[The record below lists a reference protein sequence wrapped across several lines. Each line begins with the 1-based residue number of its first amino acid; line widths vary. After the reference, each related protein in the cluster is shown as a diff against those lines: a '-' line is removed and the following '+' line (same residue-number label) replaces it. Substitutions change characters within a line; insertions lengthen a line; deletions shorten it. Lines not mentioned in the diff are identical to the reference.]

1 MFRAALDLIPRY
13 RVYSGVVSLRIGE
26 VAECGGVN
34 LQTIRYYERE
44 GLLPKPPRLASGYRM
59 FPDTAVRR
67 VRFIKRAQELGFSL
81 AEIRELLS
89 LRENAGAGAQ
99 DMRER
104 AKAKIADIEEK
115 IRALR
120 AMKDALNRLAERC
133 PGCGPLSDCPILDAL
148 DAKGVL
154 V

>member
-1 MFRAALDLIPRY
+1 
-13 RVYSGVVSLRIGE
+13 VSLKIGK
-26 VAECGGVN
+26 VAERGGVN

-59 FPDTAVRR
+59 FPETAVRR

-89 LRENAGAGAQ
+89 LRENAGAGAKQ
-99 DMRER
+99 MRER
-104 AKAKIADIEEK
+104 AKSKIADIEEK
-115 IRALR
+115 IRTLR
-120 AMKDALNRLAERC
+120 AMKDALNRLAEKC
-133 PGCGPLSDCPILDAL
+133 PGCGPLSECPILDAL

-154 V
+154 A